1 MTNAILQKIAQ
12 TYPLTELPVG
22 DMGILKA
29 SGMTFT
35 VQAFHAEGLGHVS
48 IMRAKGFFGLMK
60 MDTLII
66 NPTQIDLPLYS
77 YDRIFAMGND
87 TLIVELY
94 DTAITPYDAS
104 ALASVKESYAH
115 LPYRDPGK
123 HWYDDIKLKERLS
136 FKGKKAQ
143 TPAFDELTLKQFDAY
158 LGGSNAPVEDKNA
171 KLEKANVYV
180 NGLLEKGGPSTDV
193 FKKTLGEEKT
203 AKLFKEVLFGTNV

>member
-12 TYPLTELPVG
+12 KYPLTEFSVG
-22 DMGILKA
+22 DMGKLKA
-29 SGMTFT
+29 SGMSFT
-35 VQAFHAEGLGHVS
+35 VKAYHAEGLGHIS

-60 MDTLII
+60 MDTLIV

-94 DTAITPYDAS
+94 DTTLSSFDTT
-104 ALASVKESYAH
+104 ALAKVKEAFAH
-115 LPYRDPGK
+115 LPYRDPGE
-123 HWYDDIKLKERLS
+123 HWYDDIKLKESLS

-158 LGGSNAPVEDKNA
+158 LGGANTPVSDENA
-171 KLEKANVYV
+171 KREKASVYV

-203 AKLFKEVLFGTNV
+203 AKLFKEVLFGTKI